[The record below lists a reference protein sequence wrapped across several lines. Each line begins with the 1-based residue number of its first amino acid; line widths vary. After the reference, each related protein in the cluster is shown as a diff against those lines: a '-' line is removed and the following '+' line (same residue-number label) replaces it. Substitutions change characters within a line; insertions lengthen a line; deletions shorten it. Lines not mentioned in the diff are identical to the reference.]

1 MLNRAGSYDDAFLSC
16 TFKYVLSKRFFFLFF
31 FSHLAAM
38 RVHFRTK
45 KKQKKVLDN
54 NLQNEVLK
62 NQRKRSRK
70 NMVSIIL

>member
-1 MLNRAGSYDDAFLSC
+1 MMMPFCHVHL
-16 TFKYVLSKRFFFLFF
+16 KYVLSKRFFF
-31 FSHLAAM
+31 FSPHLAAM

-70 NMVSIIL
+70 NTVSIIL

>member
-1 MLNRAGSYDDAFLSC
+1 MMMPFCHVHL
-16 TFKYVLSKRFFFLFF
+16 KYVLSKRFFFF
-31 FSHLAAM
+31 FSQLAAV

-45 KKQKKVLDN
+45 KKKKVLDN

-62 NQRKRSRK
+62 NQQKRSRK

>member
-16 TFKYVLSKRFFFLFF
+16 TFKYILSKGFFF

>member
-1 MLNRAGSYDDAFLSC
+1 MMMLFCHVHL
-16 TFKYVLSKRFFFLFF
+16 KYVLSKRFFF
-31 FSHLAAM
+31 FSHLATM

-62 NQRKRSRK
+62 NQQKRSRK

>member
-1 MLNRAGSYDDAFLSC
+1 MMILFCHVHL
-16 TFKYVLSKRFFFLFF
+16 KYVLSKRFFF
-31 FSHLAAM
+31 SHLATM

-45 KKQKKVLDN
+45 EKQKKVLDN

>member
-16 TFKYVLSKRFFFLFF
+16 TFKYVLSKRFFFF
-31 FSHLAAM
+31 FSYLAAM

-70 NMVSIIL
+70 NMASIIL

>member
-1 MLNRAGSYDDAFLSC
+1 MMMPFCHVHL
-16 TFKYVLSKRFFFLFF
+16 KYVLSKRFFF

-38 RVHFRTK
+38 RVHFRTE
-45 KKQKKVLDN
+45 KKQKKVLVN

>member
-1 MLNRAGSYDDAFLSC
+1 MMPFCHVHL
-16 TFKYVLSKRFFFLFF
+16 KYVLSKGFFF

-62 NQRKRSRK
+62 NQQKRGRK

>member
-16 TFKYVLSKRFFFLFF
+16 TFKYVLSKRFFLL
-31 FSHLAAM
+31 SHLAVM

-62 NQRKRSRK
+62 NQ
-70 NMVSIIL
+70 

>member
-1 MLNRAGSYDDAFLSC
+1 MMILFCHVHL
-16 TFKYVLSKRFFFLFF
+16 KYVLSKGFFFF
-31 FSHLAAM
+31 FSHLATM

>member
-1 MLNRAGSYDDAFLSC
+1 MMILFCHVHL
-16 TFKYVLSKRFFFLFF
+16 KYVLSKGFFFFF
-31 FSHLAAM
+31 FSHLATM
-38 RVHFRTK
+38 RVHFRTNK
-45 KKQKKVLDN
+45 KKKVLDN